1 MIIGD
6 ETVDS
11 LIGLIRKI
19 VREEVHTALKDA
31 NTDVETY
38 RHCVVTDVQIV
49 SSGNVQSVV
58 SADVTVL
65 GTGETMSSV
74 PNKSGEE
81 LSVGDTVRI
90 YETSG
95 NYNNR
100 YIGLKCS

>member
-6 ETVDS
+6 ETADS

-19 VREEVHTALKDA
+19 VREEVQTALK
-31 NTDVETY
+31 NTNADVETY
-38 RHCVVTDVQIV
+38 RHCVITDIQTI
-49 SSGNVQSVV
+49 SNGDIRLVV

-65 GTGETMSSV
+65 GTGETMLSV
-74 PNKSGEE
+74 PNKSGED